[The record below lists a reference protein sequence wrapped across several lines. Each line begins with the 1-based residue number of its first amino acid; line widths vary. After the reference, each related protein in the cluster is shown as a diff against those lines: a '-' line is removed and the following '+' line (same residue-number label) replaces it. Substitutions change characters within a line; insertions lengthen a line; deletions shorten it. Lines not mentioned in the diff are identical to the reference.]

1 MERPEELTKSWLR
14 LCADPRT
21 ASELLDNATYWE
33 SINTPKEYQIRLA
46 VAKHRSASAETLA
59 KLSMVKNLKVQIAVA
74 AHSNLSEST
83 AAEMLKTQV
92 RELRRSLAGNPSIPI
107 FVMQRLSRDF
117 EDVRLRLAKNTAL
130 PLQIQQRLMNEVSKS
145 IRIALCQ
152 NRRLHPSVMER
163 LSHDTDEDVRLELV
177 EHPDMPRGGL
187 KQMAE
192 DTSARVR
199 AAVLARARVDFADDV
214 GIFKALMRHRD
225 PTSDGAK
232 LHLEGLEQNQTDT
245 RLWDETTGEA

>member
-1 MERPEELTKSWLR
+1 MERPEELMKSWLR

-21 ASELLDNATYWE
+21 SSELLDNATYWE
-33 SINTPKEYQIRLA
+33 SINSPKEYQIRLA
-46 VAKHRSASAETLA
+46 VAKHRSTSADTLA

-74 AHSNLSEST
+74 AHNNLSEST

-117 EDVRLRLAKNTAL
+117 EDVRLRLAKNPSL
-130 PLQIQQRLMNEVSKS
+130 PLQIQQRLMNEVSMT

-163 LSHDTDEDVRLELV
+163 LSHDADEDVRVVLV
-177 EHPDMPRGGL
+177 DHPDMPRGGL

-192 DTSARVR
+192 DASARVR
-199 AAVLARARVDFADDV
+199 AAVLARARVDFPEEL
-214 GIFKALMRHRD
+214 GIFKALLRQRD
-225 PTSDGAK
+225 SISEGAR
-232 LHLEGLEQNQTDT
+232 LHLEGLEQSQSDS
-245 RLWDETTGEA
+245 RLWDEMPGEA